1 MDKYAEID
9 KSAFPVVLVTF
20 TGNNAQDDNFPFYL
34 EEVRQSYDHKN
45 YLAIIFDAT
54 NAVFPGMSYQKMQA
68 QWLKDNEQ
76 MMKDF
81 CKGTAYI
88 IPNVIIRNVLKAIFV
103 FQKQPVPYLVCND
116 QQEAEAWIKTQLKN

>member
-9 KSAFPVVLVTF
+9 KSAFPIIQVTF
-20 TGNNAQDDNFPFYL
+20 TGNDAKDDNFPAYL

-45 YLAIIFDAT
+45 NLAIIFDAT
-54 NAVFPGMSYQKMQA
+54 NAVFPGIAYQQMQA

-88 IPNVIIRNVLKAIFV
+88 IPNIIIRNVLKAIFA
-103 FQKQPVPYLVCND
+103 FQKQPVPYLVCSD
-116 QQEAEAWIKTQLKN
+116 QREAQAWIKVQLEN

>member
-1 MDKYAEID
+1 MDKYAEIN
-9 KSAFPVVLVTF
+9 KSAFPIIQVTF
-20 TGNNAQDDNFPFYL
+20 TGNDAQDDNFPFYL

-45 YLAIIFDAT
+45 NLAIIFDAT
-54 NAVFPGMSYQKMQA
+54 NAVFPGTAYQKMQA

-88 IPNVIIRNVLKAIFV
+88 IPNIFIRNVLKTIFV
-103 FQKQPVPYLVCND
+103 FQKQPVPYLVCKD
-116 QQEAEAWIKTQLKN
+116 KQEAEAWIKTQLEN

>member
-20 TGNNAQDDNFPFYL
+20 TGNNAQDDNFPLYL

-54 NAVFPGMSYQKMQA
+54 NAVFPGISYQKIQA

-88 IPNVIIRNVLKAIFV
+88 IPNIIIRNVLKAIFA
-103 FQKQPVPYLVCND
+103 FQKQPVPYLVCSD
-116 QQEAEAWIKTQLKN
+116 QQEAQAWIKVQLEN